1 MHKRQGQIFRGQNKF
16 RGRVWRD
23 WALVDWG
30 DDGILP
36 VKIWGFVDLRGL
48 PQAHTAIY
56 QELFLEQSVYAVV
69 ENTFFVNDEYKI
81 GQSEIFVPITKEI
94 GGLTNNVV
102 SHMKFFL
109 ADVEAIVKAIAA
121 IPDIGGQPNDYF
133 MVKDHETWQTD
144 FMLFLEKELD
154 LDAEISSEEDDSE

>member
-1 MHKRQGQIFRGQNKF
+1 MENAF
-16 RGRVWRD
+16 
-23 WALVDWG
+23 
-30 DDGILP
+30 
-36 VKIWGFVDLRGL
+36 FVD
-48 PQAHTAIY
+48 
-56 QELFLEQSVYAVV
+56 
-69 ENTFFVNDEYKI
+69 NEYKI

-109 ADVEAIVKAIAA
+109 ADVEAIVKAIAV

-133 MVKDHETWQTD
+133 MVKDRETWQTD